1 MTNLLSIMFILSVG
15 PLVGSLIGVVKKPD
29 QRYSL
34 LMLSFSA
41 GVMLMVSFYELIP
54 ESLQFVNVP
63 TMLFGVLLGG
73 LMINFVSRI
82 MRHVK
87 TVTPWYQLKRRKFER
102 VVILLIVGIL
112 FHNFPEGMAI
122 GLSALSSWEMSLRVA
137 LAIAIHDIP
146 EAIATTVPYYQLTG
160 NKLQSVL
167 VTMSTLVPTVFGFV
181 LSYYFFHDLPLDV
194 VGFFIAIT
202 AGIMIFI
209 SAFELIPNSV
219 FASRNRLAP
228 SVSMVLGVISVVL
241 VSLLNAY

>member
-1 MTNLLSIMFILSVG
+1 MENLISIMFILGVG
-15 PLVGSLIGVVKKPD
+15 PLIGSLIGIIKKPD
-29 QRYSL
+29 ERSSL

-54 ESLQFVNVP
+54 NSLDFLNVP
-63 TMLFGVLLGG
+63 TMLFGLLLGG
-73 LMINFVSRI
+73 LIINFVSRI
-82 MRHVK
+82 MSHVT
-87 TVTPWYQLKRRKFER
+87 TVTPWYHFKRRKFER

-122 GLSALSSWEMSLRVA
+122 GLSALSSWQLSLKVA

-146 EAIATTVPYYQLTG
+146 EAIATTVPYYQLTR
-160 NKLQSVL
+160 NRLQSVL

-181 LSYYFFHDLPLDV
+181 LSYYFFQDLPSDV

-209 SAFELIPNSV
+209 SAFELIPNSI
-219 FASRNRLAP
+219 FATQKKLAP
-228 SVSMVLGVISVVL
+228 YISMAMGVISVVIVGL
-241 VSLLNAY
+241 FN

>member
-1 MTNLLSIMFILSVG
+1 MTNLLSIMFILGVG
-15 PLVGSLIGVVKKPD
+15 PLVGSLIGVIKKPD
-29 QRYSL
+29 EKYSV

-54 ESLQFVNVP
+54 ESLQFVDVP
-63 TMLFGVLLGG
+63 TMLFGMLLGG
-73 LMINFVSRI
+73 LLINLVSRV
-82 MRHVK
+82 MKHVK
-87 TVTPWYQLKRRKFER
+87 TVTPWYQFKRRKFER

-122 GLSALSSWEMSLRVA
+122 GLSALSSWELSLKVA

-181 LSYYFFHDLPLDV
+181 LSYYFFHDLPFDV
-194 VGFFIAIT
+194 IGFFISIT

-209 SAFELIPNSV
+209 SAFELIPNSIFV
-219 FASRNRLAP
+219 SRYKLAP
-228 SVSMVLGVISVVL
+228 SISMALGFVSVVVVGWL
-241 VSLLNAY
+241 K